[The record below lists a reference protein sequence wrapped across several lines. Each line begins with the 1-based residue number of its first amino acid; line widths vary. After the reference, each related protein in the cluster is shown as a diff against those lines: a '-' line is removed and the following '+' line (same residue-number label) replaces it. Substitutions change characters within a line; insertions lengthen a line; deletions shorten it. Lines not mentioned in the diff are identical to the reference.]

1 MRTQRDFIKAVAK
14 QTLKAKNITK
24 IGDLID
30 IVKRNVKTNI
40 KDWNEIKEYIPYAVE
55 FDTDNIQSENIPGD
69 STRIPAGT
77 GLWFFLA
84 DETKTEE
91 LVEELFKNEKTKD
104 RNRTDTNTNTK
115 LQQLQI
121 QKQIITSSE
130 SSQINK

>member
-1 MRTQRDFIKAVAK
+1 MRTQREFIKAVVK

-40 KDWNEIKEYIPYAVE
+40 KDWDEVKEYIPYAVN
-55 FDTDNIQSENIPGD
+55 FDTENIESENIPGD

-84 DETKTEE
+84 DEQKTED
-91 LVEELFKNEKTKD
+91 LVEELFKKEKTNDLEKTD
-104 RNRTDTNTNTK
+104 ENTIDTNTTTNT
-115 LQQLQI
+115 
-121 QKQIITSSE
+121 
-130 SSQINK
+130 